1 MLILVLSF
9 ILTKYLEGFTCRS
22 VRCVKYAFH
31 CCAQALIYVFYFNE
45 QLVNYAALASRVYGG
60 LQVKGPLVLL
70 IRNKKFYIDKLHLQM
85 SPLSKFMKMRLVFPE
100 VLREEKQA
108 KNIETK
114 VWVFNAVVWKPFKII
129 TEHV

>member
-1 MLILVLSF
+1 
-9 ILTKYLEGFTCRS
+9 
-22 VRCVKYAFH
+22 
-31 CCAQALIYVFYFNE
+31 
-45 QLVNYAALASRVYGG
+45 
-60 LQVKGPLVLL
+60 
-70 IRNKKFYIDKLHLQM
+70 
-85 SPLSKFMKMRLVFPE
+85 MKMRLVFPE